1 MDKIRKYGITIEE
14 HALVGYR
21 PVDVK
26 VIGHNHEKPER
37 KFRTINDNRY
47 KRVLEQRDART

>member
-47 KRVLEQRDART
+47 KRVLE